1 MSRINTNVTSMI
13 AARVLNTQQTA
24 MNKALERLS
33 TGLRINSG
41 ADDPA
46 GLIASEVLRGEKTA
60 IEAAISNGERA
71 SNIIATAE
79 GALNQVSALLTQLE
93 DLVSSAAN
101 EGGLSEDEVA
111 AKQLQVDSILESI
124 NRIANSTEFEGVKLL
139 DGSMDYTTSGTN
151 LSAFDDVVIKSARLA
166 DGATK
171 QVIVQI
177 VSQAELAQVGGAS
190 GIGSQAV
197 TLQITGNRGTEIF
210 SFAASTAASAI
221 VAAVNQATDFTG
233 VSARLSGG
241 RVYFNS
247 TEYGSDKFV
256 NVQAI
261 DGSYGGT
268 GIDYGDDAVVKIN
281 GQTAT
286 ADGLT
291 VKLNTSTL
299 SIDLTLDSAAS
310 GTKTFHITGGGA
322 DFALAADVLTG
333 LASIGIQS
341 ITTGNLGSATEGM
354 LSSLAS
360 GQTNNLSSGN
370 LGTAQRIVKAAIR
383 QVASIRGRLGAFKKL
398 TIDSTVESLK
408 VTLEN
413 TAAAESAIR
422 DADFATETANLTRS
436 QILVQAA
443 TSVLRQANLAPQNVL
458 ALLS

>member
-13 AARVLNTQQTA
+13 ATRVLNTQRNA
-24 MNKALERLS
+24 MNTALERLS

-46 GLIASEVLRGEKTA
+46 GLIASEVLRGEKTSLS
-60 IEAAISNGERA
+60 AAIANGERA

-101 EGGLSEDEVA
+101 EGGQSEDEIA

-124 NRIANSTEFEGVKLL
+124 NRIANNTNFEGVKLL

-151 LSAFDDVVIKSARLA
+151 LSAFDDVTIKSARLA
-166 DGATK
+166 DGASK

-190 GIGSQAV
+190 GVGSQAL

-210 SFAASTAASAI
+210 SFAASTHASAI

-233 VSARLSGG
+233 VSAKLSGG
-241 RVYFNS
+241 NVYFNS
-247 TEYGSDKFV
+247 TEYGSDAFV

-268 GIDYGDDAVVKIN
+268 GTDYGDDAVVKIN

-291 VKLNTSTL
+291 VSLNTSTL
-299 SIDLTLDSAAS
+299 SVELVLKSAAS
-310 GTKTFHITGGGA
+310 GTKSFYITGGGA
-322 DFALAADVLTG
+322 NFSLAADVLTG
-333 LASIGIQS
+333 RASIGIQS
-341 ITTGNLGSATEGM
+341 VTTGNIGSATEGW
-354 LSSLAS
+354 LSSIAS

-370 LGTAQRIVKAAIR
+370 LGTAQRVVKAAIK
-383 QVASIRGRLGAFKKL
+383 QVASLRGRLGAFKKL

-422 DADFATETANLTRS
+422 DADFAVETANLTRS

-443 TSVLRQANLAPQNVL
+443 TNVLRQANLSPQNVL
-458 ALLS
+458 ALLG